1 MRPVCEFSMN
11 ILSDA
16 CFLGSLDLTGASAVR
31 SIIFSHM
38 LSRGFSSELVSVLM
52 FSFDSFWTLLLLV
65 CISYCC
71 SRDPPNVLPG
81 MNRGCSTFLGEKV
94 FDSIYEC
101 ISLNFPNISPS
112 ARALDISWKGR
123 LRALP
128 VSFFCVFVWLFFY
141 ASGGLPVVYASQNEF
156 VLINVLLYCH
166 LFGVVS
172 FDADCALLSGLR
184 KLCCCYCACGLLG
197 LLSWLSTCV
206 DIICSLFIWLTLS
219 ANFSVWLREFIMRA
233 KLTGPGLLY
242 AGLTSSHCACLFK
255 I

>member
-31 SIIFSHM
+31 AIIFSHM
-38 LSRGFSSELVSVLM
+38 LSRGFSSEFVSVLR

-65 CISYCC
+65 CISYCY

-94 FDSIYEC
+94 FDSICEC

-112 ARALDISWKGR
+112 ANALDISWKGR
-123 LRALP
+123 LRALL
-128 VSFFCVFVWLFFY
+128 VSFFCVFKRFFFD
-141 ASGGLPVVYASQNEF
+141 ASGGRPVVHRLIF
-156 VLINVLLYCH
+156 VVCSVNVLLCH

-172 FDADCALLSGLR
+172 FDTDCDFPSGLR
-184 KLCCCYCACGLLG
+184 KFCSYWDCYFFG
-197 LLSWLSTCV
+197 LLSLLST
-206 DIICSLFIWLTLS
+206 
-219 ANFSVWLREFIMRA
+219 
-233 KLTGPGLLY
+233 
-242 AGLTSSHCACLFK
+242 
-255 I
+255 